1 MAGQAGQK
9 YYYKH
14 NWQLFVDNAHLV
26 FCLVSSLPGVSV
38 ANIGVKVGSRWKYCK
53 VSVNKLWVPLVV
65 KKVLAS
71 LFTHTQT
78 QTHSNELGSLEQ
90 LGRPSNH
97 LC

>member
-65 KKVLAS
+65 KKKVLAS
-71 LFTHTQT
+71 LFTHTDT
-78 QTHSNELGSLEQ
+78 DALERAGFLGTAWPAQ
-90 LGRPSNH
+90 
-97 LC
+97 

>member
-65 KKVLAS
+65 KKSTCKLIY
-71 LFTHTQT
+71 THTDT
-78 QTHSNELGSLEQ
+78 DTLERAGFLGTAWPAQ
-90 LGRPSNH
+90 
-97 LC
+97 